1 MVRWL
6 TKGGW
11 GTWLLLVAVI
21 LLLAAPMLTYP
32 LGRDQG
38 EFAVIGSG
46 ILQGA
51 VPYVDLWNPKPPA
64 VFYIYAGAIS
74 VFGHN
79 VMGLRALDLL
89 LFPVMAAALYAIGK
103 KTAGAAVGLWAVL
116 LYGVFYFTET
126 FWTLTQND
134 GIAAVPMALAV
145 WCVYAV
151 LNSNHLTQRL
161 VWAAV
166 CGALCALA
174 LWFKYPYALF
184 VAALVIGYVSVARA
198 WVWPEAAAFSVG
210 GLGVGLGGL
219 ACLWQLG
226 ALGAWLHSAQVTAGY
241 TAQGY
246 DWGEFAASMGSYIG
260 YRWQQWHLLWVLVGG
275 QIATSITIE
284 YTKTARF
291 ANDLYNH
298 LVTDSRR
305 WRIIG
310 AWLVGTT
317 AAMLAQAKGYD
328 YHWLPML
335 PPLTLIGAL
344 AMQRFTLISS
354 TWIRQFSAPLM
365 GLTAIALLT
374 LLAWQTWGTAWHYLT
389 GQETRLEYYTRFM
402 GGSDFTADESYDV
415 ASYLQANTA
424 PGDTLFIWGFRPE
437 VYYLSNMRPASRFIF
452 QFPLVA
458 DWYPADWQQQ
468 NVDTLWASLPP
479 YVLVLRGDFMPWVT
493 GRDADSN
500 MMLQDYTELN
510 NWLIYNYEPDT
521 QIGNFLVW
529 RRKPQTTP

>member
-1 MVRWL
+1 MRRL
-6 TKGGW
+6 TNGGW
-11 GTWLLLVAVI
+11 GTWLLLVIVI

-46 ILQGA
+46 ILRGA

-64 VFYIYAGAIS
+64 VFYTYAAAIRL
-74 VFGHN
+74 FGHN

-103 KTAGAAVGLWAVL
+103 RAATPTVGLLAVM

-145 WCVYAV
+145 WCVFLV
-151 LNSNHLTQRL
+151 LDSDRIDMRL
-161 VWAAV
+161 LWAGL
-166 CGALCALA
+166 CGALCALT

-184 VAALVIGYVSVARA
+184 VLALVVGYVSAARA
-198 WVWPEAAAFSVG
+198 WVWREALAFSVG
-210 GLGVGLGGL
+210 GLVIGLGGM
-219 ACLWQLG
+219 AYLWQLG
-226 ALGAWLHSAQVTAGY
+226 AFEAWLRSAQVTGGY

-246 DWGEFAASMGSYIG
+246 DWAEFTDSMQNYIG
-260 YRWQQWHLLWVLVGG
+260 FRWRHWHLLWVLLGLQVAS
-275 QIATSITIE
+275 QITIP
-284 YTKTARF
+284 YTKNAKI

-310 AWLVGTT
+310 VWLVGTT

-335 PPLTLIGAL
+335 PPLTLIGAQALQRL
-344 AMQRFTLISS
+344 ALITANIIPTFS
-354 TWIRQFSAPLM
+354 RQTIYLIV
-365 GLTAIALLT
+365 TVILLT
-374 LLAWQTWGTAWHYLT
+374 LLGWHTWGSSWEYLT
-389 GQETRLEYYTRFM
+389 GSEMQAAYHARFV
-402 GGSDFTADESYDV
+402 GNEFTADESYEV
-415 ASYLQANTA
+415 AGYLQANA
-424 PGDTLFIWGFRPE
+424 AAGDTLFIWGFRPE
-437 VYYLSNMRPASRFIF
+437 VYYLSNLQPASRFIF

-458 DWYPADWQQQ
+458 DWYPVEWQQQ

-479 YVLVLRGDFMPWVT
+479 YVLVVRGDFMPWVT
-493 GRDADSN
+493 GRDEDSN

-510 NWLIYNYEPDT
+510 NWLIYNYEQDT